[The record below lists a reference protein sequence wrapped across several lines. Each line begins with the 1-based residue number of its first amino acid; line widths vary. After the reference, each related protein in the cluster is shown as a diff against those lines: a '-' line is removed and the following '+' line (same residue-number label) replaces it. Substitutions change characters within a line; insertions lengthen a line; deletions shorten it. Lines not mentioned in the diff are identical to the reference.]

1 MKIPLTDKNG
11 KQALEPS
18 TSGKIID
25 CKYYV
30 EIDPKYSGCC
40 TTERTNNFILP
51 LIIQAEGV
59 ISVIDTPVDWQP
71 TTFEA
76 QLLFVPNRDSF
87 IRREGKNPYIGM
99 MEEDDPF
106 R

>member
-1 MKIPLTDKNG
+1 M
-11 KQALEPS
+11 EPS
-18 TSGKIID
+18 TSGRIID
-25 CKYYV
+25 CKYHI
-30 EIDPKYSGCC
+30 EIDPKYSACC
-40 TTERTNNFILP
+40 TTETANNFILP
-51 LIIQAEGV
+51 LTIQGEGG
-59 ISVIDTPVDWQP
+59 ISVVDTPVDWQP

-99 MEEDDPF
+99 MEEDDQF